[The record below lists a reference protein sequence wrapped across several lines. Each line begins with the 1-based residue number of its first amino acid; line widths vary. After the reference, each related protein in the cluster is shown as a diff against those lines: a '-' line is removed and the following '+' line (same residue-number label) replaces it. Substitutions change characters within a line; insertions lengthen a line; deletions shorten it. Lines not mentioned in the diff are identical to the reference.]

1 MILQC
6 PSCDS
11 RFLVNDALIPL
22 VGRDVRC
29 GNCKHT
35 WFVSPNP
42 IPMDGVTAEKAAT
55 QTSPVFADFDHAL
68 ANATADEAEDMAMS
82 ASADAQLPAL
92 QAKAFNMKR
101 AILPTAGLSIAA
113 LCMALM
119 AYYPSW
125 KHAPIA
131 SGVYGMLGYEDTK
144 GLALS
149 DMNLVRETSDS
160 KTRFLVSGN
169 VMNRNE
175 ENTLLPEVRVSLL
188 DSTGEVMWSRSY
200 VVNKTLSANDI
211 YPFRI
216 TNAETAFGDKVAQV
230 MVDVGNSY
238 EMMVR

>member
-6 PSCDS
+6 SSCDS

-22 VGRDVRC
+22 EGRDVRC
-29 GNCKHT
+29 GKCKHT
-35 WFVSPNP
+35 WFVQANP
-42 IPMDGVTAEKAAT
+42 IPMDGVAAEKAAS

-68 ANATADEAEDMAMS
+68 ANASADEAEEMAKS
-82 ASADAQLPAL
+82 ASGDAQLPAV
-92 QAKAFNMKR
+92 QTKAFAIKR
-101 AILPTAGLSIAA
+101 AILPTAGLTVAA
-113 LCMALM
+113 LCMAIM
-119 AYYPSW
+119 ACYPSW

-131 SGVYGMLGYEDTK
+131 SGIYGMLGYADTK

-149 DMNLVRETSDS
+149 DINLVRETNDS

-169 VMNRNE
+169 VLNRNE
-175 ENTLLPEVRVSLL
+175 EETLLPEVRVSLL
-188 DSTGEVMWSRSY
+188 DSKGEVMWSRSY
-200 VVNKTLSANDI
+200 VVNKTLSAHDI